1 MQRHAQS
8 PQRGAFN
15 LGLGAVRMNDSAGV
29 DDKSQLL
36 DGDAAACAIDPHTG
50 DAGDPGGHV
59 AFLAKAR
66 GNAKPGIFRRR
77 AAPGGSLSDAGEH
90 RGLPPRAADSVGR
103 RSGIAPG
110 AIQQTQPERHRINP
124 CGVGSLVHE
133 AFHRPVGP
141 ARPDRAQP
149 TGPEGSV
156 GEIIGQRANPLRS
169 HRVPVIGAAYREG
182 IIQDAV
188 GVL

>member
-1 MQRHAQS
+1 MVPASTTRVSFSTVTRPLARSTRTRAMQATQVGMSRSWPKLVATPS
-8 PQRGAFN
+8 PVSFG
-15 LGLGAVRMNDSAGV
+15 
-29 DDKSQLL
+29 
-36 DGDAAACAIDPHTG
+36 
-50 DAGDPGGHV
+50 
-59 AFLAKAR
+59 
-66 GNAKPGIFRRR
+66 
-77 AAPGGSLSDAGEH
+77 
-90 RGLPPRAADSVGR
+90 VGR

-169 HRVPVIGAAYREG
+169 HRVPVTGAAYREG
-182 IIQDAV
+182 IIRDAV